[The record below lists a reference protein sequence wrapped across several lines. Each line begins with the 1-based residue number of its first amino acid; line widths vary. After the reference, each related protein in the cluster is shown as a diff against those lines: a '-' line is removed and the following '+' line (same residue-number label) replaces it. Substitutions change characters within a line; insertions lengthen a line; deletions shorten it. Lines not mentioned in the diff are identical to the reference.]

1 MFSREKMTYQPS
13 TSTLNCPVLEGSF
26 LICTTSCKSNEYGA
40 KKLRFASFPTNR
52 WNIEKLRYDFIWINI
67 LYKNKIAFHKVSY
80 KLPANTDLFISE
92 QCLSKWQL
100 FLVINNTGKCKSQQN
115 LIFPGKVFAQ
125 SVKLKEE
132 GRTPCVIL
140 NTSLLSNTIQVE
152 NSRNK
157 IIILS

>member
-1 MFSREKMTYQPS
+1 MYVKIFQFYRQRRRYKEMFSREKMTYQPS

-115 LIFPGKVFAQ
+115 LIFPGKGICPISQ
-125 SVKLKEE
+125 TE
-132 GRTPCVIL
+132 GGGQ
-140 NTSLLSNTIQVE
+140 NTMCYF
-152 NSRNK
+152 K
-157 IIILS
+157 H